1 MIQDLREKIID
12 KWSEMGWKTKVIG
25 AAIIVIIV
33 IGIIT

>member
-1 MIQDLREKIID
+1 MIQDLRAKIID
-12 KWSEMGWKTKVIG
+12 KWTEMAWKTKVIG